1 MSKTLAK
8 VIIGAMDLLA
18 LIILGLLQYFTFYGS
33 GYTINKNK
41 NKEYLVVFT
50 KYLLFGVIV
59 IWVGF
64 IIVDF
69 ISKYES
75 RIVMYLKFIPF
86 GLFSVSTCLLIPFI
100 LDTGSISN
108 SLQYLTYGNAAVLLS
123 IIVHDCQIKK
133 IKKMD
138 NADDVDVN
146 TMPNM
151 LVPQ

>member
-33 GYTINKNK
+33 GYTINENK

-64 IIVDF
+64 IIADF
-69 ISKYES
+69 ITKYES

-100 LDTGSISN
+100 
-108 SLQYLTYGNAAVLLS
+108 
-123 IIVHDCQIKK
+123 
-133 IKKMD
+133 
-138 NADDVDVN
+138 
-146 TMPNM
+146 
-151 LVPQ
+151 